1 MIKFVLLDIDDTLLD
16 FGKAEAAAIR
26 KTFDHIG
33 IPVSDEL
40 IRRYSEINDLQWK
53 RLEKGELTRD
63 EVLVHRFDILFD
75 ELKIKNVPS
84 EMVQATY
91 EYLLGV
97 GHYFVDGAEELL
109 KALYGKYELYIVSN
123 GTANVQERRIK
134 SADIGKYFNGIF
146 VSEHIGFEKPRKEF
160 FDSCFAQIP
169 GFDKDSAIIV
179 GDRLSSD
186 ILGGINAG
194 VKTCWF
200 NRKNDAPDPEIPA
213 DYEIHSLAELPALL
227 ERI

>member
-26 KTFDHIG
+26 KTFNHVG

-53 RLEKGELTRD
+53 RLEKGELTR
-63 EVLVHRFDILFD
+63 EQVLVQRFDILFD
-75 ELKIKNVPS
+75 ELGLKIPS

-97 GHYFVDGAEELL
+97 GHYFIDGAEELL
-109 KALYGKYELYIVSN
+109 KALYGSYELYIASN

-146 VSEHIGFEKPRKEF
+146 VSEHIGYDKPRKEF

-169 GFDKDSAIIV
+169 DFDKEKAIIV

-194 VKTCWF
+194 IKTCWF

>member
-26 KTFDHIG
+26 KTFNHIG

-40 IRRYSEINDLQWK
+40 IRRYSEINDMQWK
-53 RLEKGELTRD
+53 RLEKGELTR
-63 EVLVHRFDILFD
+63 EQVLVHRFDILFD
-75 ELKIKNVPS
+75 ELGLKIPS

-97 GHYFVDGAEELL
+97 GHYFIDGAEELL
-109 KALYGKYELYIVSN
+109 KALYGSYELYIASN

-146 VSEHIGFEKPRKEF
+146 VSEHIGYDKPRKEF

-169 GFDKDSAIIV
+169 DFDKEKAIIV

-194 VKTCWF
+194 IKTCWF

>member
-1 MIKFVLLDIDDTLLD
+1 MDDTLLD

-26 KTFDHIG
+26 KTFNHVG

-40 IRRYSEINDLQWK
+40 IRRYSEINDMQWK
-53 RLEKGELTRD
+53 RLEKGELTR
-63 EVLVHRFDILFD
+63 EQVLVHRFDILF
-75 ELKIKNVPS
+75 EELGLKIPS

-97 GHYFVDGAEELL
+97 GHYFIDGAEELL
-109 KALYGKYELYIVSN
+109 KALYGRYELYIASN

-146 VSEHIGFEKPRKEF
+146 VSEHIGYEKPRKEF

-169 GFDKDSAIIV
+169 DFDKEKAIIV

-194 VKTCWF
+194 IKTCWF
-200 NRKNDAPDPEIPA
+200 NRKGESPNPEIPA

>member
-26 KTFDHIG
+26 KTFDHVG

-53 RLEKGELTRD
+53 RLEKGELTR
-63 EVLVHRFDILFD
+63 EQVLVHRFDILFD
-75 ELKIKNVPS
+75 ELKLSVPS

-91 EYLLGV
+91 EYLLGI
-97 GHYFVDGAEELL
+97 GHYFIDGAEELL
-109 KALYGKYELYIVSN
+109 KTLYGSYELYVASN

-134 SADIGKYFNGIF
+134 SADIGKYFKGIF

-169 GFDKDSAIIV
+169 NFDRDKAIIV

-194 VKTCWF
+194 IKTCWF
-200 NRKNDAPDPEIPA
+200 NRKGEAPNPEIPA
-213 DYEIHSLAELPALL
+213 DYEIHSLAELPELL
-227 ERI
+227 EKI

>member
-26 KTFDHIG
+26 KTFNHIG

-53 RLEKGELTRD
+53 RLEKGELTR
-63 EVLVHRFDILFD
+63 EQVLVQRFDILFD
-75 ELKIKNVPS
+75 ELGLKIPS

-97 GHYFVDGAEELL
+97 GHYFIDGAEELL
-109 KALYGKYELYIVSN
+109 KALYGSYELYIASN

-146 VSEHIGFEKPRKEF
+146 VSEHIGYDKPRKEF

-169 GFDKDSAIIV
+169 DFDKEKAIIV

-194 VKTCWF
+194 IKTCWF

-227 ERI
+227 EKI